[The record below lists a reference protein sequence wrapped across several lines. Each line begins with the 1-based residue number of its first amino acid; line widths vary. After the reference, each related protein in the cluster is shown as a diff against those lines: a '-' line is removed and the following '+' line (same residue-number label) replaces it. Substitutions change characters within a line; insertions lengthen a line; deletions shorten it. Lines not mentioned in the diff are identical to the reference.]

1 MLEKIEFNLCIMEK
15 NIYTN
20 LIQVRKEDIQVYY
33 IDKGRYIYIYMN
45 RTEITHEY
53 VYIHT
58 STFILK
64 SKRKRLRMLRKLLR
78 A

>member
-1 MLEKIEFNLCIMEK
+1 
-15 NIYTN
+15 
-20 LIQVRKEDIQVYY
+20 
-33 IDKGRYIYIYMN
+33 MN